1 MEDCIPVVEDAFK
14 TYTRSNAI
22 MPQRAVFPIEP
33 HQGAFLVMPAYLG
46 GKAAAFATKIV
57 SVYPENVDKHHI
69 PTVLATVCLFDI
81 ETGALLSVMDGAF
94 ITAMRTGAASGVAT
108 KYLARQDSTTL
119 GIFGAGIQAKTQA
132 MAICAVRDV
141 NAIKVYDID
150 TLRCQQ
156 FSEALSTVL
165 SIDVVACRRAQE
177 AIEGSDIICT
187 ATTSTS
193 PVFRGEWLSPGTHI
207 NGIGSYTPFTRELD
221 TTTIKRAKVVVD
233 SKTAALQEAG
243 DILIPISEKMI
254 TERRASRPANT
265 GNSHKAIA
273 VKFEKLFE
281 LIEQLRGEQGCP
293 WDREQ
298 TITSLKNDVL
308 SEVHEVVKAI
318 DNEDH
323 ENLKEEIGD
332 LIWVT
337 AMITQ
342 IAKERGHFDMDDVL
356 KNVMRKMIRR
366 HPHVFDDAK
375 ATTADETKRMFN
387 TVKRREKME

>member
-1 MEDCIPVVEDAFK
+1 MVLLLDRTTLKSVLTMEDCIPVVEDAFK

-243 DILIPISEKMI
+243 DILIPISEKVI
-254 TERRASRPANT
+254 TATHIYAEIGEVIIGSKASRIDASEIT
-265 GNSHKAIA
+265 VFKSLGLAVQDVATARLAYDIA
-273 VKFEKLFE
+273 QSQSSGKHWKF
-281 LIEQLRGEQGCP
+281 
-293 WDREQ
+293 
-298 TITSLKNDVL
+298 T
-308 SEVHEVVKAI
+308 
-318 DNEDH
+318 
-323 ENLKEEIGD
+323 
-332 LIWVT
+332 
-337 AMITQ
+337 
-342 IAKERGHFDMDDVL
+342 
-356 KNVMRKMIRR
+356 
-366 HPHVFDDAK
+366 
-375 ATTADETKRMFN
+375 
-387 TVKRREKME
+387 

>member
-1 MEDCIPVVEDAFK
+1 
-14 TYTRSNAI
+14 
-22 MPQRAVFPIEP
+22 
-33 HQGAFLVMPAYLG
+33 
-46 GKAAAFATKIV
+46 
-57 SVYPENVDKHHI
+57 
-69 PTVLATVCLFDI
+69 
-81 ETGALLSVMDGAF
+81 
-94 ITAMRTGAASGVAT
+94 
-108 KYLARQDSTTL
+108 
-119 GIFGAGIQAKTQA
+119 
-132 MAICAVRDV
+132 
-141 NAIKVYDID
+141 
-150 TLRCQQ
+150 
-156 FSEALSTVL
+156 
-165 SIDVVACRRAQE
+165 
-177 AIEGSDIICT
+177 
-187 ATTSTS
+187 
-193 PVFRGEWLSPGTHI
+193 
-207 NGIGSYTPFTRELD
+207 
-221 TTTIKRAKVVVD
+221 
-233 SKTAALQEAG
+233 
-243 DILIPISEKMI
+243 
-254 TERRASRPANT
+254 
-265 GNSHKAIA
+265 

-375 ATTADETKRMFN
+375 ATTADEAKRMFN